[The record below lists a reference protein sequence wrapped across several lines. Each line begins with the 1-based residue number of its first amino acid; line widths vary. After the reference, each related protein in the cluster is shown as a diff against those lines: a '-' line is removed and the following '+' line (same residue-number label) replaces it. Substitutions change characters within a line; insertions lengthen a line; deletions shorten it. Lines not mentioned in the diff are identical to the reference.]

1 MSWRTKGK
9 QALSL
14 CAGLAMIIG
23 LSACG
28 GSGNSSSSKVAKE
41 SSGMT
46 MSDVNKALKSDKK
59 VTLNFWTWRYDIEQA
74 NIDAF
79 QAKYPNI
86 KINVT
91 QTGASSDHY
100 TKFQNILKSGK
111 DVPDIVQ
118 LEYDYLPQFAV
129 TNSLLNFADK
139 SIESDMGKLYN
150 DAAWKNVHVADGLY
164 GTPLDQGPEVMFVRH
179 DVLDQF
185 GLKVP
190 TTWKEFEEEG
200 IALHKADPNRYMSF
214 IDTTDVRYMAS
225 IIRQSGAKPW
235 TVKGVQDVTLDMTN
249 SKVKEAVDFIQK
261 LIDED
266 VLEPVANKSDQYNRG
281 FAQGRWGIQ
290 FDGCWKGTS
299 FVQQQPSLKGKFEVA
314 LPPAWGDGSTGL
326 KTGEIGG
333 SLLSVTSKCAKEK
346 QAAAVAFIN
355 WMGSDKQSIDLF
367 QKTGSFFNAAKSFQT
382 DKDAANVPND
392 YFGGQK
398 VNAVYFK
405 SADALNADWSVLPFN
420 SQYATDFK
428 DIVVPQMKKGGDL
441 FGSFTKWQ
449 SSLKTYADGQGFRI
463 TVK

>member
-1 MSWRTKGK
+1 MSWRTRGK
-9 QALSL
+9 QALSV

-59 VTLNFWTWRYDIEQA
+59 VMLNFWTWRYDIEQA

-86 KINVT
+86 KVNVT

-200 IALHKADPNRYMSF
+200 VALHKADPNRYMSF
-214 IDTTDVRYMAS
+214 VDTTDVRYMAS
-225 IIRQSGAKPW
+225 IIRQSGAKP
-235 TVKGVQDVTLDMTN
+235 
-249 SKVKEAVDFIQK
+249 
-261 LIDED
+261 
-266 VLEPVANKSDQYNRG
+266 
-281 FAQGRWGIQ
+281 
-290 FDGCWKGTS
+290 
-299 FVQQQPSLKGKFEVA
+299 
-314 LPPAWGDGSTGL
+314 
-326 KTGEIGG
+326 
-333 SLLSVTSKCAKEK
+333 
-346 QAAAVAFIN
+346 
-355 WMGSDKQSIDLF
+355 
-367 QKTGSFFNAAKSFQT
+367 
-382 DKDAANVPND
+382 
-392 YFGGQK
+392 
-398 VNAVYFK
+398 
-405 SADALNADWSVLPFN
+405 
-420 SQYATDFK
+420 
-428 DIVVPQMKKGGDL
+428 
-441 FGSFTKWQ
+441 
-449 SSLKTYADGQGFRI
+449 
-463 TVK
+463 